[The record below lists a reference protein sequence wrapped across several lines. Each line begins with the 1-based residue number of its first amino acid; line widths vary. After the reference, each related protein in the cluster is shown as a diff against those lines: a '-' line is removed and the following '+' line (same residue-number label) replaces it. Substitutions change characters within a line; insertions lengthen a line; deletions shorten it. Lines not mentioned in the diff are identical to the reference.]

1 MKAKRQE
8 VIWGIGSFIC
18 LDLLYLLC
26 RYILFDLHGMKQWP
40 DLLAAAGI
48 IVLAAALIKHC
59 KALILCTNAGYIAGF
74 LAGICFRSY
83 GTDAGGG
90 RTSNTW
96 MIWIL
101 VYAGFMV
108 LGLLI
113 DLVRKRHQ

>member
-18 LDLLYLLC
+18 FDLLYLLC
-26 RYILFDLHGMKQWP
+26 RYVLFDLHGMKQWP

-48 IVLAAALIKHC
+48 IVLAAALVKHC
-59 KALILCTNAGYIAGF
+59 KALILCTNIGYTAGF
-74 LAGICFRSY
+74 FSGICFHSY

-90 RTSNTW
+90 MTSNTW
-96 MIWIL
+96 MIWTL
-101 VYAGFMV
+101 VYAGFML